1 MNKAKAS
8 PVEKTHEYLKT
19 KQKLLLLLR
28 WTKKRKIIKE
38 LANGIEKGIG
48 IGILIWANK
57 EISEKKSRLGV
68 RSKVYSEKKNPKRFL
83 VSLLKMKVFDSIT
96 YAGRIGKKK
105 WKGIEEWKWS

>member
-8 PVEKTHEYLKT
+8 PIEKTHEYLKT
-19 KQKLLLLLR
+19 KQKLLLLLW

-48 IGILIWANK
+48 ILIWAHK

-68 RSKVYSEKKNPKRFL
+68 QSKV
-83 VSLLKMKVFDSIT
+83 
-96 YAGRIGKKK
+96 
-105 WKGIEEWKWS
+105 